1 MYIKRNHQT
10 MNNRNVAKLTVICWY
25 ETIKMIWFKGTSALE
40 MTLWLQCFWNKLCL
54 PPPKHAR
61 FFFLILIIDQIR
73 YVCVCVCY
81 CGKMSGSM
89 CMYLASWGWG
99 GSRDGPLGT
108 MYSYFWLLICSE
120 RMLIFTLLSMESGQ
134 YVLIKYVIFAQ
145 REFIHDISIG

>member
-54 PPPKHAR
+54 PPPKHAS
-61 FFFLILIIDQIR
+61 FFFYFILIIDQIR
-73 YVCVCVCY
+73 YVCVCY
-81 CGKMSGSM
+81 CGKMSGST

-99 GSRDGPLGT
+99 GSRGGPLGT
-108 MYSYFWLLICSE
+108 MYSYFWLLICCSE
-120 RMLIFTLLSMESGQ
+120 RMLIFSLLSMESGQ

>member
-54 PPPKHAR
+54 PPPKHAS
-61 FFFLILIIDQIR
+61 FFFLFQLLTKYDM
-73 YVCVCVCY
+73 CVCVCY
-81 CGKMSGSM
+81 CGKMSGST

-99 GSRDGPLGT
+99 GRGGPLGT
-108 MYSYFWLLICSE
+108 SYFWLLICCSE
-120 RMLIFTLLSMESGQ
+120 RMLIFMLLSMESGQ

-145 REFIHDISIG
+145 REFIHNISIG